1 LGVTDVA
8 LKEYLEGLIEA
19 LRREIELQRES
30 DQRAIELATNTL
42 STRLATMNEFRDQI
56 RDERGTYVRV
66 DTFRWTVTFIVLLI
80 GVAVAVIAL
89 VR

>member
-1 LGVTDVA
+1 VTDVA

-19 LRREIELQRES
+19 LRREIQLQREG
-30 DQRAIELATNTL
+30 DQRAVDLATDTL
-42 STRLATMNEFRDQI
+42 SKRLETMNEFRDQI

-66 DTFRWTVTFIVLLI
+66 DTFKWTVSFIVLLI
-80 GVAVAVIAL
+80 GVAVAVVSL